1 MSVLSC
7 AQIGAD
13 EGINVC
19 LLQYLFLLNQT
30 VFSNIHPKLL
40 MNHTYFSELLL
51 HYEAKHLF

>member
-13 EGINVC
+13 EGINVF

-40 MNHTYFSELLL
+40 VSHTYFSELLL
-51 HYEAKHLF
+51 HYKAKHLF